1 MMFYIYVLELNK
13 VIIVF
18 GLDNDKNIDLK
29 V

>member
-1 MMFYIYVLELNK
+1 MTFYIHVLELNK
-13 VIIVF
+13 VIIAP